1 MDEGVVVSSVVVKES
16 TAGGAALGDASQG
29 PARAEA
35 PGAPPIVRL
44 LGVPLHSATLAGA
57 VDHVARSALAGVGGW
72 VITPNLDILRRLVR
86 EPEFVALS
94 SGATLR
100 LADGQILVWASRM
113 RGSPL
118 PERVA
123 GSDLIWALTARAA
136 RDGLGVFFLGGNP
149 GSAQAAADVL
159 TEKNPGLRVVGV
171 ECPPFGFEGDAAY
184 CAGLREK
191 IRAANPAIV
200 YVALGSPKQ
209 ETLIAQLREV
219 VPGAWLLG
227 IGVTFSF
234 VSGELR
240 RAPVWVR
247 KIGMEWFHRLVQEP
261 RRLAKRY
268 LVHGLPFAGRL
279 ILAALLER
287 LTGAAKRDDR

>member
-1 MDEGVVVSSVVVKES
+1 MSVRTS
-16 TAGGAALGDASQG
+16 TISVRVQET
-29 PARAEA
+29 PAVA
-35 PGAPPIVRL
+35 PGTLPSISL
-44 LGVPLHSATLAGA
+44 LGVPLHSTTLAGA
-57 VDHVARSALAGVGGW
+57 VDHVARSARAGVGGW

-86 EPEFVALS
+86 EPEFEALS

-136 RDGLGVFFLGGNP
+136 QDGLGVFFLGGNP

-159 TEKNPGLRVVGV
+159 KARSPGLRVAGI
-171 ECPPFGFEGDAAY
+171 ECPPFGFENDAEY
-184 CAGLREK
+184 GVRLREL

-209 ETLIAQLREV
+209 EKLIAQLREV

-247 KIGMEWFHRLVQEP
+247 KLGMEWLHRLVQEP

-268 LVHGLPFAGRL
+268 LVQGLPFAARL
-279 ILAALLER
+279 LVDSLFR
-287 LTGAAKRDDR
+287 RWTGV

>member
-1 MDEGVVVSSVVVKES
+1 MSVPVQS
-16 TAGGAALGDASQG
+16 THAAAPAALPS
-29 PARAEA
+29 
-35 PGAPPIVRL
+35 IRL
-44 LGVPLHSATLAGA
+44 LGVPLHSTTLAGA
-57 VDHVARSALAGVGGW
+57 VDHIARSAQASVGGW

-100 LADGQILVWASRM
+100 LADGQILVWASRL

-136 RDGLGVFFLGGNP
+136 HDGLGVFFLGGNP
-149 GSAQAAADVL
+149 GSAQSAAQVL
-159 TEKNPGLRVVGV
+159 TSKNPGLRVAGI
-171 ECPPFGFEGDAAY
+171 ECPPFGFENDAEYGAR
-184 CAGLREK
+184 LREM

-209 ETLIAQLREV
+209 EKLIAQLREI

-247 KIGMEWFHRLVQEP
+247 KLGMEWSHRLIQEP

-268 LVHGLPFAGRL
+268 LVQGLPFAGRL
-279 ILAALLER
+279 LGGSVLDR
-287 LTGAAKRDDR
+287 LTGKQHSDRLSSSSAASGAAS

>member
-1 MDEGVVVSSVVVKES
+1 MRPAGVGA
-16 TAGGAALGDASQG
+16 TA
-29 PARAEA
+29 PAPLPE
-35 PGAPPIVRL
+35 VRL
-44 LGVPLHSATLAGA
+44 LGVPLHATTLSGA
-57 VDHVARSALAGVGGW
+57 VDHVAHSSRAGVGGW

-86 EPEFVALS
+86 EPEFVKLS

-100 LADGQILVWASRM
+100 LADGQILVWASRL
-113 RGSPL
+113 RGTPL

-136 RDGLGVFFLGGNP
+136 QDGLGVFFLGGNP
-149 GSAQAAADVL
+149 GAAQAAADVL
-159 TEKNPGLRVVGV
+159 LAKNPGLRVAGV
-171 ECPPFGFEGDAAY
+171 ECPPFGFENDASYSAN
-184 CAGLREK
+184 LRER
-191 IRAANPAIV
+191 IRASNPAIV

-209 ETLIAQLREV
+209 EKLIAQLREV
-219 VPGAWLLG
+219 VPAAWLLG

-247 KIGMEWFHRLVQEP
+247 KLGMEWLHRLIQEP

-268 LVHGLPFAGRL
+268 LLHGLPFAARL
-279 ILAALLER
+279 IVVSVFDRFRGRDRGEGTAIDPA
-287 LTGAAKRDDR
+287 GAHKVPGT

>member
-1 MDEGVVVSSVVVKES
+1 M
-16 TAGGAALGDASQG
+16 
-29 PARAEA
+29 
-35 PGAPPIVRL
+35 IRL
-44 LGVPLHSATLAGA
+44 LGSPLHATTLAGA
-57 VDHVARSALAGVGGW
+57 VAHIAQSAMVGVGGW

-86 EPEFVALS
+86 EREFVALS

-100 LADGQILVWASRM
+100 LADGQILVWASRV
-113 RGSPL
+113 RGTPL

-136 RDGLGVFFLGGNP
+136 HDGLGVFFLGGNP

-159 TEKNPGLRVVGV
+159 STKNPGLRIAGV
-171 ECPPFGFEGDAAY
+171 ECPPFGFESDAEYSAR
-184 CAGLREK
+184 LREK
-191 IRAANPAIV
+191 IRAASPAIV

-209 ETLIAQLREV
+209 EKLILELREI
-219 VPGAWLLG
+219 VPRAWFLG

-240 RAPVWVR
+240 RAPIWIR
-247 KIGMEWFHRLVQEP
+247 RIGMEWLHRLVQEP

-279 ILAALLER
+279 IVVSLFDR
-287 LTGAAKRDDR
+287 FSGAGHRDRQDGVPEPSLRADAKVGDSGRPNPR